1 MKVAESYQ
9 LTNGKLPPDIVKAV
23 HYMWHFTIDSLILIY
38 AQALV
43 KLSWKFTSIFAH
55 KSKDYFKIHI
65 HLFLLKKI
73 NFLTQNAAPMRA
85 NKCFISRFIGK
96 KIK

>member
-23 HYMWHFTIDSLILIY
+23 HYMWHFTIDSLFLIY

-43 KLSWKFTSIFAH
+43 LVKLKIYL
-55 KSKDYFKIHI
+55 YF
-65 HLFLLKKI
+65 
-73 NFLTQNAAPMRA
+73 
-85 NKCFISRFIGK
+85 CS
-96 KIK
+96 